1 MLVPPP
7 PLKYPRVS
15 AVGHSRWSPSD
26 SPAVVAFHWRL
37 LNKRQRPLGRSA
49 EDPHRLLHLWHAT
62 AVGTGGWR
70 FHSAVLAGIPISS
83 YKRSR
88 NQTIVALGLPSMLTS
103 QHFSAVGDRL
113 TRQKVHHKVTGGFSL
128 PPKLPRHTSSV
139 ALQFRSFGSVERL
152 REQIGRV
159 VPSTCSCST
168 TAPSSSTDTSVI
180 SWNGRSPAIVAEK
193 SWNAKTS
200 GLANCSKRACTVFVC
215 SGVKIYS
222 TSFLSSEFGVW

>member
-49 EDPHRLLHLWHAT
+49 EDPHRLLHLWQAT

-113 TRQKVHHKVTGGFSL
+113 TRQKVHHKVTGGFSS
-128 PPKLPRHTSSV
+128 PPKLPRHTLVPWGAPILLMRERRTTQRTNWTRRTVYLLLLHNSS
-139 ALQFRSFGSVERL
+139 
-152 REQIGRV
+152 
-159 VPSTCSCST
+159 
-168 TAPSSSTDTSVI
+168 
-180 SWNGRSPAIVAEK
+180 
-193 SWNAKTS
+193 
-200 GLANCSKRACTVFVC
+200 LARPRT
-215 SGVKIYS
+215 
-222 TSFLSSEFGVW
+222 LL